1 MRTLFV
7 AAFAA
12 AVVAI
17 AGFVPAS
24 ADDKKEKLKVEIE
37 VPYVP
42 THEKVVTAMLKLA
55 SVKEG
60 ETVYDLG
67 CGDGRIVIAA
77 VKEFK
82 AKKGLGI
89 DFNPERLKDCEA
101 AVKEAKLT
109 ETQTKAL
116 TFKHGDVL
124 KMKPEDFKDVDVVT
138 LYLLPSVNDALQPIL
153 KKGLKPGARV
163 VSHDFKMTDWP
174 ADKEE
179 KVDLNKVML
188 QMEADMPAT
197 EPARDDTANA
207 ASNIPTPATG
217 DNVPNDDPMKA
228 MQESMAKDKK

>member
-1 MRTLFV
+1 MRKLFV
-7 AAFAA
+7 AAL
-12 AVVAI
+12 AI
-17 AGFVPAS
+17 IACAGFVPAS
-24 ADDKKEKLKVEIE
+24 AEDKKDEPKII

-42 THEKVVTAMLKLA
+42 THPKVVNAMLTLA

-77 VKEFK
+77 VKDFK

-89 DFNPERLKDCEA
+89 DFNPERLKDCDV

-109 ETQTKAL
+109 DSQTKAL
-116 TFKHGDVL
+116 TFKQGDVL

-138 LYLLPSVNDALQPIL
+138 LYLLPSVNDALQPVL

-179 KVDLNKVML
+179 KV
-188 QMEADMPAT
+188 EADRT
-197 EPARDDTANA
+197 HEVFLWT
-207 ASNIPTPATG
+207 I
-217 DNVPNDDPMKA
+217 K
-228 MQESMAKDKK
+228 EKK